1 MKSKQ
6 SNTRWNR
13 NKVTP
18 DEIETKNHQM
28 KSKQGN
34 TRWNWSKVIS
44 YEIETK

>member
-6 SNTRWNR
+6 SNAIWNRNKVTADEIEKNNSKWNR

-18 DEIETKNHQM
+18 
-28 KSKQGN
+28 
-34 TRWNWSKVIS
+34 

>member
-6 SNTRWNR
+6 SNTIWNR

-18 DEIETKNHQM
+18 DETETKWQP
-28 KSKQGN
+28 
-34 TRWNWSKVIS
+34 

>member
-13 NKVTP
+13 IEVTP
-18 DEIETKNHQM
+18 DETETKNHHM
-28 KSKQGN
+28 KSKQGD
-34 TRWNWSKVIS
+34 TKWNWSKVIS